1 MASLP
6 HHSHPPPDE
15 LLTRPRAR
23 WTTWLGIG
31 IVALIAAGLVY
42 AVAPTFAG
50 LFALQRGA
58 AALARAGQTGA
69 DPAMLAASIGD
80 LQRAAELLPTDPLPL
95 RYLARAYQQSGR
107 PEEAIAILER
117 AASLASQSILV
128 RQELLLAYQTAG
140 RLEESALL
148 ETELGYTPQQG
159 IAIGDAYLA
168 SADHAQALLW
178 YDRVCDRWPE
188 RAEQLAFRRLVAA
201 IPLND
206 PRAPALLLQT
216 KVTFPDLEVPRVG
229 TQQVV
234 VNGAALRWVGDVAL
248 PEVAFG
254 TPLNYPYGGLEGV
267 FWWEGRGTLI
277 VAVDQPDTYLLR
289 ITTYNSA
296 PPPVEMAF
304 GVNGRRVHDVSLRGG
319 DNTPSVVEFPVT
331 LHPPL
336 ASLDVWFLNNDM
348 VNGQDRNATIGRIE
362 ILKAHPGA
370 TIQATRSI
378 TIGRSRARTL

>member
-1 MASLP
+1 MGSLP
-6 HHSHPPPDE
+6 RHSHPQPDE
-15 LLTRPRAR
+15 PFTRPQAR

-31 IVALIAAGLVY
+31 IVALIATVLLY
-42 AVAPTFAG
+42 TVAPTFAG
-50 LFALQRGA
+50 LVTLQRGA
-58 AALARAGQTGA
+58 AALARAEQAGA

-95 RYLARAYQQSGR
+95 RYLARAYQQSER
-107 PEEAIAILER
+107 PEEAIAVLER
-117 AASLASQSILV
+117 AATLAPQSILV
-128 RQELLLAYQTAG
+128 RQELLLAYQAAG
-140 RLEESALL
+140 RHEESALL
-148 ETELGYTPQQG
+148 ETELGYTPEQG

-168 SADHAQALLW
+168 NGDYIHALLW

-206 PRAPALLLQT
+206 PRAPALLLQAQ
-216 KVTFPDLEVPRVG
+216 VTFPDLEAPRVG
-229 TQQVV
+229 TQQIVV
-234 VNGAALRWVGDVAL
+234 DGAALRWVGDVAL

-254 TPLNYPYGGLEGV
+254 APLNYPYGGPEGV

-296 PPPVEMAF
+296 PPPVEIAF
-304 GVNGRRVHDVSLRGG
+304 GVNGRRVHYASLTGG

-336 ASLDVWFLNNDM
+336 ASLDVWFLNNAM

-362 ILKAHPGA
+362 ILKVHPGA
-370 TIQATRSI
+370 TIQATS
-378 TIGRSRARTL
+378 L